1 MGHLL
6 SSAIQMQSSVEAPG
20 TLLVYN
26 YDESFGST
34 CSFTSAVKN
43 GSYYIGTGGF
53 GNFVSG
59 TLATGDAFY
68 GSNTGDCYGVYAL
81 DVYSNTRGYLYSN
94 STPETFAGISSDT
107 YTRQSGEDITITGYF
122 YLAPPPPPCFVAGT
136 IIKLADG
143 TEAPI
148 ETLAIGVELESVLID
163 TLEDT
168 NDTKKLHMW
177 SSNDLIETR
186 TNSSISVFYPEEV
199 DYTVIVNGGL
209 LETTHNHIQLARVNG
224 IWRMIKMIHL
234 AVGDVL
240 YDYNGNLIPVT
251 SIEINRESRT
261 VYKLTLS
268 DTSHTYF
275 ANNIL
280 THNIKFEGGFE

>member
-6 SSAIQMQSSVEAPG
+6 SSAIKMQDSVPAAG

-26 YDESFGST
+26 YDSSFGST

-68 GSNTGDCYGVYAL
+68 GSNTGDCYGTYSL
-81 DVYSNTRGYLYSN
+81 DVYSNTRGYLFSN
-94 STPETFAGISSDT
+94 STPETFVGISSDT

-122 YLAPPPPPCFVAGT
+122 DLAPPPPPCFVAGT

-148 ETLAIGVELESVLID
+148 ETLAVGIELQSVLIN
-163 TLEDT
+163 TLENT
-168 NDTKKLHMW
+168 NDTHILHMW

-186 TNSSISVFYPEEV
+186 TTSPISKFYPEEV
-199 DYTVIVNGGL
+199 YHTIIVNDGL
-209 LETTHNHIQLARVNG
+209 LEATRNHIQLARVNN
-224 IWRMIKMIHL
+224 IWRMINMEHL
-234 AVGDVL
+234 AVGDYL
-240 YDYNGNLIPVT
+240 YNYEGDLIEVK
-251 SIEINRESRT
+251 SIEINKEPRM

-268 DTSHTYF
+268 DKSHTYF

-280 THNIKFEGGFE
+280 THNIKGPGGFE